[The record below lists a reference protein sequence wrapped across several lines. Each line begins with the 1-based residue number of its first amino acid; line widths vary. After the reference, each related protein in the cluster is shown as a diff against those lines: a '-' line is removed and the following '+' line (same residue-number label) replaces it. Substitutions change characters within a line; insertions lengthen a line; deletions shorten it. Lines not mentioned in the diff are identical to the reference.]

1 MACIVTEKAFFGNDS
16 LPQKSAN
23 PKHRWVIGQR
33 MTPYASKIHPNSQ
46 KIQKFLPTAAFLSL
60 AGFHGSVSR
69 PFPACIQMP
78 NPDFL
83 YRIKLTSG
91 RAYSKM
97 I

>member
-46 KIQKFLPTAAFLSL
+46 KIQKFLPTAAFLFFGRFPWF
-60 AGFHGSVSR
+60 GFQTFSCLYSDAKSR
-69 PFPACIQMP
+69 FP
-78 NPDFL
+78 L
-83 YRIKLTSG
+83 
-91 RAYSKM
+91 
-97 I
+97 